1 MEGHPNSR
9 AGPCSGVVDWH
20 KINSILFSA
29 DVGFL
34 FNFCFVLAIFFFVS
48 LVLVLVFIGR
58 VESKIERK
66 TKRGQI
72 ERGWGVVGK
81 S

>member
-1 MEGHPNSR
+1 MW
-9 AGPCSGVVDWH
+9 V
-20 KINSILFSA
+20 
-29 DVGFL
+29 
-34 FNFCFVLAIFFFVS
+34 FCFIFVLFWQFFFFVS

>member
-34 FNFCFVLAIFFFVS
+34 FHFCFVLAIFFFC
-48 LVLVLVFIGR
+48 LIGFGFGFYW
-58 VESKIERK
+58 E
-66 TKRGQI
+66 G
-72 ERGWGVVGK
+72 
-81 S
+81 